1 LSRLS
6 ILNSI
11 KISNDISTKINV
23 LIWINGGNGP
33 VYCRAHARQTTT
45 I

>member
-1 LSRLS
+1 MKKKQSRKAGLDNKNLPARLSRLS

-23 LIWINGGNGP
+23 LI
-33 VYCRAHARQTTT
+33 
-45 I
+45 